1 MVQFTEKNIIL
12 SGTIFGSL
20 YIFSNSLNSINNIVI
35 NRNEYNIHLIRDD
48 NNNHKNN
55 NKYDSNINKILLV
68 NGITMLFSGAA
79 FSYLTYFATK

>member
-12 SGTIFGSL
+12 SGAIFGSL

-35 NRNEYNIHLIRDD
+35 KRDGYNIHLIRDG
-48 NNNHKNN
+48 NNNHNHD
-55 NKYDSNINKILLV
+55 KYDSNINKILLV